1 MIERAAEAIAHADA
15 LLIGAG
21 AGMGVDSGMPDF
33 RGPEGFWRA
42 YPPYAKLG
50 LRFEQMASPDHFR
63 SDPPL
68 GWGFYGH
75 RTNLYRQ
82 TTPHPGFAIL
92 KEWADWMPQGA
103 FVFTSN
109 VDNHFQRAGFDPD
122 RVVECHGSIE
132 HRQCLAECGVGIF
145 DAGPAEIEV
154 DPSTFR
160 AVGNLPKCP
169 ACGALARPN
178 ILMFGDW
185 DWDSGRTKRQRVR
198 LVRWLE
204 GLGPARLAIVELGAG
219 LAVPTVRLFCQ
230 EMAALLGGTL
240 IRINVR
246 DPEVPRGHLGIPMG
260 ALEGLRAIDGRL
272 DRSRGEGLEPG

>member
-132 HRQCLAECGVGIF
+132 HRQCLDGCGMGIF
-145 DAGPAEIEV
+145 DADPAEIAV

-160 AVGNLPKCP
+160 AVVPLPSCP
-169 ACGALARPN
+169 ECGGLARPN

-185 DWDSGRTKRQRVR
+185 DWDSSRTRRQRRR
-198 LVRWLE
+198 LEAWL
-204 GLGPARLAIVELGAG
+204 GRLGSARLAVVELGAG
-219 LAVPTVRLFCQ
+219 RAIPTVRLFC
-230 EMAALLGGTL
+230 ESTASSFGTTL

-246 DPEVPRGHLGIPMG
+246 ESEVRPPHLGIPMG
-260 ALEGLRAIDGRL
+260 ALAALRAIEGRL
-272 DRSRGEGLEPG
+272 GVSPGAGLEAG